1 MKKET
6 GAQKLNDDE
15 KKIKAMLLIDQLVF
29 RAKRAA
35 LIKKI
40 VAKMVK
46 E

>member
-1 MKKET
+1 MKKEA
-6 GAQKLNDDE
+6 GAQKQNDDE
-15 KKIKAMLLIDQLVF
+15 KKVQAMLILKQQIF
-29 RAKRAA
+29 KARKAA